1 MRIFA
6 KHYHPPGTEPG
17 TLRSVTA
24 EAPFSIKLVDFSHGE
39 YEERALATVAD
50 CRPFLDRATTTWIH
64 VQGGAP
70 PAILYELGDL
80 LDLHLLALEDVL
92 NKGQRAK
99 AEEYEEQVFVVMQ
112 RPVLNQGDRV
122 VTEQI
127 SLFAGEGFVVSF
139 CDAEADPFDLVRDRL
154 RRQVGTIRRR
164 KSDYLLYALVD
175 SIVDEAFP
183 LLEIYGERIEALEDE
198 LLARPDQDT
207 LTRIHHVRRDLL
219 LLRRTLWPQREVL
232 AHLYRGECACIE
244 AETRL
249 FLRDCYDH
257 TVQILDFVESYRD
270 MTSSMLEVYLSSVSN
285 RLNESMRVLTVIA
298 TIFIPLTF
306 IAGVYGMNFG
316 ANTASWWAMPE
327 LRWAYGYPAVWVVM
341 ILIAAGL
348 LYAFKRRNWF

>member
-17 TLRSVTA
+17 TLRSATA
-24 EAPFSIKLVDFSHGE
+24 AAPFSIKLVDFSHGE
-39 YEERALATVAD
+39 YEEKTLARVAD

-64 VQGGAP
+64 VQGSVP
-70 PAILYELGDL
+70 PAILHELGDL

-99 AEEYEEQVFVVMQ
+99 AEEYEAQVFVVMQ
-112 RPVLNQGDRV
+112 LPVLNQGDRV
-122 VTEQI
+122 VAEQV
-127 SLFAGEGFVVSF
+127 SLFAGAGFLVSF

-183 LLEIYGERIEALEDE
+183 LLETYGERIEALEDE

-244 AETRL
+244 PETRL

-316 ANTASWWAMPE
+316 ANNASWWAMPE